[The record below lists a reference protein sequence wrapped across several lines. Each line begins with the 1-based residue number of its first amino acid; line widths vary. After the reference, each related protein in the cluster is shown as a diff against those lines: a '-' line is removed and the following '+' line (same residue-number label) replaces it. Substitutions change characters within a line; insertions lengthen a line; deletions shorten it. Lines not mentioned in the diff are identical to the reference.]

1 MYGMDDAPR
10 DDQTIVKV
18 ESENVMDILS
28 ILNQYVYSFNWD
40 KYIIDEY
47 TWGFCCD
54 TGNYSDE
61 YTSDNLGEVYWTL
74 VNFGGDSE
82 REPTNYFAIE
92 YSVKD
97 YGAVDGDKP
106 LTVFI
111 YDKDCGEFTN
121 RSFTVTRK
129 Q

>member
-1 MYGMDDAPR
+1 M
-10 DDQTIVKV
+10 TNVL

-40 KYIIDEY
+40 KYSVEEY

-54 TGNYSDE
+54 TGNYSSEETLD
-61 YTSDNLGEVYWTL
+61 SVGEVYWTL
-74 VNFGGDSE
+74 VNYGGDSE

-92 YSVKD
+92 YTEKGN
-97 YGAVDGDKP
+97 YGAIDSTMPVVI
-106 LTVFI
+106 TI

-121 RSFTVTRK
+121 RSFTITPK
-129 Q
+129 